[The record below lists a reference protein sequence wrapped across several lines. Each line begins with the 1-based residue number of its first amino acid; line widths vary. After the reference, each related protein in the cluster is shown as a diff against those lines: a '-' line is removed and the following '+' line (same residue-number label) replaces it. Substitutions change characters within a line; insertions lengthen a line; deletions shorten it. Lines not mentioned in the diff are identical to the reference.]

1 MSLLCISCSVVTN
14 VEATGLDAAR
24 SVYDSL
30 AVPFAQVLT
39 GGFGIWLLLK
49 LANGLMGDAGI
60 METFKEVAGGLFGVF
75 TCLWMLSDSDTY
87 YLWVYQPLSSMI
99 FGIAGINLSASPEAG
114 SDINGLALTVEDN
127 FSKVI
132 DVTFAIFGIA
142 GWDISYYLAGAL
154 LAAPFFVQVVV
165 LVVQI
170 VWAQGLLLFPFA
182 AAPYLMV
189 AGCFKFSRRLLLAML
204 EMYLGAGATLAVATF
219 FVGIFGAVSERA
231 LAGLPAVN
239 GGAMVG
245 EQTGLF
251 GSSAFWGAV
260 ITGWISIL
268 FVYKAETIA
277 AYITN
282 RIDLQRQL
290 PKLPKAAGGK

>member
-1 MSLLCISCSVVTN
+1 MSLVCISCSVVSN

-39 GGFGIWLLLK
+39 AGFGIWLLGK
-49 LANGLMGDAGI
+49 LANGLIGGAGI
-60 METFKEVAGGLFGVF
+60 METFKEVAAGLFGVL
-75 TCLWMLSDSDTY
+75 TCFWMLGDSDNY
-87 YLWVYQPLSSMI
+87 YLWIYQPLSSMI
-99 FGIAGINLSASPEAG
+99 FGIAGINLSTSPGAG

-127 FSKVI
+127 FARVI
-132 DVTFAIFGIA
+132 DVTFSIFAVA
-142 GWDISYYLAGAL
+142 GWDISYYIAGLL
-154 LAAPFFVQVVV
+154 LAAPFFVQIVV

-204 EMYLGAGATLAVATF
+204 EMYLGAGGTIAVATF

-231 LAGLPAVN
+231 LSGLPAVD
-239 GGAMVG
+239 GGAIVG
-245 EQTGLF
+245 SQAGLF
-251 GSSAFWGAV
+251 GSAAFWGAV

-290 PKLPKAAGGK
+290 PLRRQ